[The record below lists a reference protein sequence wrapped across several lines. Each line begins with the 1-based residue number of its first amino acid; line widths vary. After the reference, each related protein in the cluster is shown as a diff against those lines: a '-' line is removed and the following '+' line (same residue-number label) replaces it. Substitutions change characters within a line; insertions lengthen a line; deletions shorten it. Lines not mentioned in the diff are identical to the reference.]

1 MTSLSGVACILGAS
15 VICIDIIIRQFPG
28 KRDFRIQDSDTFLS
42 MSLSLSFGVMLF
54 SALYSMLP
62 SAKKSLQE
70 GGYSPKEAS
79 WILIVCFLG
88 GVVGIQLISRVLHQ
102 YVPSHVVDCEHNHE
116 DEGLKE
122 DVEAHGHA
130 PESAD
135 RPRRSRTN
143 SLPGHTPLGP
153 KMKPPVSK
161 HQSYF
166 GATDG
171 DAHGSG
177 PEPDSQNEQLS
188 KAPAQPVR
196 RPSLQQRLTTGIS
209 KLTSRTKASCDCD
222 GPCYGFSDVCG
233 SECFKNV
240 NANGGARGA
249 LGPL

>member
-1 MTSLSGVACILGAS
+1 MTSLSGLACILGAS

-70 GGYSPKEAS
+70 GGYSPKAAS
-79 WILIVCFLG
+79 WILIICFIG

-116 DEGLKE
+116 EEGPKGDAE
-122 DVEAHGHA
+122 THDHTPAVAN
-130 PESAD
+130 
-135 RPRRSRTN
+135 RPQRSRTN

-153 KMKPPVSK
+153 KTKPPVSK

-166 GATDG
+166 SATAG
-171 DAHGSG
+171 DSNGSATE
-177 PEPDSQNEQLS
+177 PESNYEQLS
-188 KAPAQPVR
+188 KAPAEPIR
-196 RPSLQQRLTTGIS
+196 RPSLQQRLTTGFS
-209 KLTSRTKASCDCD
+209 KLASRTKANCDCD
-222 GPCYGFSDVCG
+222 GPCYG
-233 SECFKNV
+233 
-240 NANGGARGA
+240 
-249 LGPL
+249 